1 MLNKLRENWTQILE
15 YMRDE
20 YEVTRISFTTWLE
33 PLEIRSCDG
42 QTVVLL
48 VPDEFTR
55 DYVEKKYTKMLQVA
69 IGEKLGK
76 IMEVRFMTPQEASA
90 LESAKETGPNRL
102 IQTPG
107 DVDIALIDKAN
118 LNPKYTFDNFVV
130 GPNNNLAHAAAVA
143 VAESPGQAYKIL
155 YIYGGVGLGKTHL
168 MHAVAHYILKNNPS
182 SKILYVTSET
192 FTNDYIE
199 SIRNNN
205 VKGSFNT
212 SDFRNKYRDLDVL
225 LIDDIQFIT
234 GKVSTQEEFFHTF
247 NALNERNKQII
258 ISSDK
263 PPKAIDGLEER
274 LRSRFEWGLMVDIQ
288 PPDFETRM
296 AILRKKENMEGYN
309 IDNEVIKYIASNIKS
324 NIRELEGALTRIVAK
339 SRLEHISIDV
349 NMAESILADYIGNSE
364 KKELTPQRIIKC
376 VAEHFNISQ
385 TEICSTK
392 KVKEIAFPRQ
402 IAMYLCC
409 TLTSVPL
416 EQIGRELGGRD
427 HTTVMHGRDK
437 ITAELQKDDKLNATV
452 EILKKKLLP
461 Q

>member
-20 YEVTRISFTTWLE
+20 FEITGISFTTWLE

-76 IMEVRFMTPQEASA
+76 TMEVRFMTPQEASA
-90 LESAKETGPNRL
+90 LESAKETGPDRL

-263 PPKAIDGLEER
+263 PPKEIETLEER
-274 LRSRFEWGLMVDIQ
+274 LRSRFEWGLTVDIQ
-288 PPDFETRM
+288 SPDYETRM
-296 AILRKKENMEGYN
+296 AILRKKEELEGYN
-309 IDNEVIKYIASNIKS
+309 IDNEVIKYIATNIKS
-324 NIRELEGALTRIVAK
+324 NIRELEGALTKIVALSK
-339 SRLEHISIDV
+339 L
-349 NMAESILADYIGNSE
+349 N
-364 KKELTPQRIIKC
+364 KKEITIELAEEALKDLISPGEVKNITPEYIVSM
-376 VAEHFNISQ
+376 VAEQYEVSPEEIISQ
-385 TEICSTK
+385 KRSRN
-392 KVKEIAFPRQ
+392 IARPRQ
-402 IAMYLCC
+402 VVMYLCRNM
-409 TLTSVPL
+409 LNIPL
-416 EQIGRELGGRD
+416 QEVGRALGGRD
-427 HTTVMHGRDK
+427 HTTIMHGVEK
-437 ITAELQKDDKLNATV
+437 ITDELKTDPSLQNTI
-452 EILKKKLLP
+452 EILKKKISP

>member
-20 YEVTRISFTTWLE
+20 FEITGISFTTWLE

-76 IMEVRFMTPQEASA
+76 TMEVRFMTPQEASA
-90 LESAKETGPNRL
+90 LESAKETGPDRL

-274 LRSRFEWGLMVDIQ
+274 LRLKMGQLVKKIQKERKITTIFVTHDKREALQMSDKIALMAEGKILQYRTPENIFFQPVSRYAAEYFGKCNYLRGQVRNGRFEG
-288 PPDFETRM
+288 
-296 AILRKKENMEGYN
+296 
-309 IDNEVIKYIASNIKS
+309 
-324 NIRELEGALTRIVAK
+324 
-339 SRLEHISIDV
+339 SRLENRISQKVGSGDGHLQPSEDQGR
-349 NMAESILADYIGNSE
+349 ESI
-364 KKELTPQRIIKC
+364 
-376 VAEHFNISQ
+376 
-385 TEICSTK
+385 
-392 KVKEIAFPRQ
+392 
-402 IAMYLCC
+402 
-409 TLTSVPL
+409 
-416 EQIGRELGGRD
+416 
-427 HTTVMHGRDK
+427 
-437 ITAELQKDDKLNATV
+437 
-452 EILKKKLLP
+452 
-461 Q
+461 